1 MLLWTC
7 KIAKSLIHVL
17 NSNLDSINNM
27 LKYQNPKILLVNMHE
42 DARASLEG
50 LGYNVFPASLG
61 YPYIVKQENRFFP
74 LVSKHEVPQNYK
86 EQDIVVIDMCCQHN
100 HDSPEEVVE
109 EVENGVD
116 KWFVNHSQGYVN
128 PKPLSSKFLEND
140 FNRILNAGGIFV
152 VFSSALEVKKY
163 YFGHKRNSYREIQ
176 GSADEYNNWNF
187 LSITGYASECK
198 IGSDHGATIKFPE
211 EFSKD
216 ALISSLL
223 SLLSEYLD
231 EATYNCTFLMGSIF
245 KNEWIPL
252 LKNKYG
258 SDIAGILTPSKT
270 QRNGWIILL
279 PNLKDKVN
287 FTTKLI
293 TQFLPNLA
301 PALFPEQ
308 EYLSWVN
315 DVKYCLPQVNQFQ
328 QKIVEVQEQASLKI
342 IELEQEIE
350 NHKTNFSYLFNLL
363 TETGDSLVQ
372 AIKTTLIILGFKQVK
387 DIDQELES
395 QGIKRQ
401 NREDLRIHD
410 YEITLILEVKG
421 ISGFPSDEDTLA
433 VDKYVSLR
441 MREWKTVNV
450 QGLTIVNHQRHLP
463 PLDRNNDLP
472 FRQEML
478 DASEHQNIG
487 LLTTWD
493 LHRLTRSFLQNKWK
507 HEDIKELFYKV
518 GRIPIIP
525 SHYEFIGT
533 IQRFIPTM
541 SILGIQI
548 EASNLKVG
556 DRIAFELP
564 VVFEEQECESL
575 QFENH
580 PITIGEIGM
589 LVGTKTNLTREEAR
603 VGVRVYKIIR

>member
-1 MLLWTC
+1 
-7 KIAKSLIHVL
+7 
-17 NSNLDSINNM
+17 M
-27 LKYQNPKILLVNMHE
+27 LKYQNPKILLVDMHE
-42 DARASLEG
+42 DSRASLEKH
-50 LGYNVFPASLG
+50 GYNVSPASLG
-61 YPYIVKQENRFFP
+61 HLYTVKQENRFFP

-109 EVENGVD
+109 KVENGV
-116 KWFVNHSQGYVN
+116 FVNHSQGYVN
-128 PKPLSSKFLEND
+128 TKPLFSKFLEND
-140 FNRILNAGGIFV
+140 FNRILDTGGIFV
-152 VFSSALEVKKY
+152 VFSSALAVESY
-163 YFGHKRNSYREIQ
+163 YLGLKRNSYGEIQ
-176 GSADEYNNWNF
+176 DSPNECNNWNF
-187 LSITGYASECK
+187 LSIIGNQAERK
-198 IGSDHGATIKFPE
+198 IGDDHGSTIRFPQE
-211 EFSKD
+211 LPKD
-216 ALISSLL
+216 WLIT
-223 SLLSEYLD
+223 SLLSEHLD
-231 EATYNCTFLMGSIF
+231 QATYSCTFSLDTWF
-245 KNEWIPL
+245 PNEWIPL

-258 SDIAGILTPSKT
+258 SDIAGIITLSK
-270 QRNGWIILL
+270 GWVILL

-308 EYLSWVN
+308 EHLSWVN
-315 DVKYCLPQVNQFQ
+315 NIKYCLPQVNQFQ
-328 QKIVEVQEQASLKI
+328 QQIVKVQEQASLKI
-342 IELEQEIE
+342 AELEQEIE
-350 NHKTNFSYLFNLL
+350 NQKTNFSYLFNLL
-363 TETGDSLVQ
+363 TETGDSLGQ
-372 AIKTTLIILGFKQVK
+372 AIKKTLIILGFKQVR

-395 QGIKRQ
+395 QGIKMQ

-410 YEITLILEVKG
+410 YEPTLILEVKG

-441 MREWKTVNV
+441 MREWKTVSI

-493 LHRLTRSFLQNKWK
+493 LHRLTRSFIQNKWK

-533 IQRFIPTM
+533 IQRFIPIM

-548 EASNLKVG
+548 EASSLKVG

-575 QFENH
+575 EFEKH
-580 PITIGEIGM
+580 SITIGQIGM
-589 LVGTKTNLTREEAR
+589 LVGTKTNLTRDEAR

>member
-1 MLLWTC
+1 
-7 KIAKSLIHVL
+7 
-17 NSNLDSINNM
+17 
-27 LKYQNPKILLVNMHE
+27 MHE
-42 DARASLEG
+42 NASTDLKE
-50 LGYNVFPASLG
+50 LGYNVSSANLG
-61 YPYIVKQENRFFP
+61 DAYMVTKENKFFP
-74 LVSKHEVPQNYK
+74 LNDVYGLKVPQDYK
-86 EQDIVVIDMCCQHN
+86 EQDIVVIDMCYETPYN
-100 HDSPEEVVE
+100 YYPDNVE
-109 EVENGVD
+109 EIGGGVD
-116 KWFVNHSQGYVN
+116 KWWVNHSQGYIN
-128 PKPLSSKFLEND
+128 PRPLCSTKIQFD
-140 FNRILNAGGIFV
+140 FDRILTMGGVFIIFAD
-152 VFSSALEVKKY
+152 ALEIEKY
-163 YFGHKRNSYREIQ
+163 CFGHKDNFSRLQIDQE
-176 GSADEYNNWNF
+176 EHHNNWNF
-187 LSITGYASECK
+187 LSITGALAQRK
-198 IGSDHGATIKFPE
+198 IGNDHGSTIRFPQE
-211 EFSKD
+211 LPKD
-216 ALISSLL
+216 WLIT
-223 SLLSEYLD
+223 SLLSEHLD
-231 EATYNCTFLMGSIF
+231 QATYNCTFSLDSWF
-245 KNEWIPL
+245 PNEWVSL

-258 SDIAGILTPSKT
+258 SDISGVITPSQLRK
-270 QRNGWIILL
+270 GWIVIL

-293 TQFLPNLA
+293 TQLLPNLA

-328 QKIVEVQEQASLKI
+328 QQIIEVREQASLKI
-342 IELEQEIE
+342 VELEQEIE

-395 QGIKRQ
+395 QGVKRQ

-410 YEITLILEVKG
+410 YETILILEVKG

-493 LHRLTRSFLQNKWK
+493 LHRLTRSFIQNKWK

-518 GRIPIIP
+518 GRISIIP

-533 IQRFIPTM
+533 IQRFIPQAG
-541 SILGIQI
+541 ILGIQI
-548 EASNLKVG
+548 EASNLRLG

-564 VVFEEQECESL
+564 VVFEEQELESL
-575 QFENH
+575 EFNNH
-580 PITIGEIGM
+580 PVTIGEIGM
-589 LVGTKTNLTREEAR
+589 IVGTKTNLTKEDAR
-603 VGVRVYKIIR
+603 TGVRVYKIIR